1 MSSALPFDELNV
13 LSAEK
18 NQRSMP
24 IDRYFDE
31 MVLTDQ
37 QKRDRKDFAR
47 ELQELLFVT
56 MSMIY
61 LLVVDGVSAVTLDTV
76 KANLT
81 NDIDRLVRKFTYP
94 DGYMVYMIGEY
105 VTEFVD
111 VTVRHSTSEDPED
124 LAYWYSQ
131 DRARF
136 NAENEANDVF
146 NYDEYRQA
154 IFDGKTK
161 KEWISMRDAHVRKT
175 HAEVDGEIIP
185 IEDTFLVGE
194 SLMRFPMDGS
204 LGASDSEICG
214 CRCSIR
220 YF

>member
-1 MSSALPFDELNV
+1 MSSTLPFDELNA

-56 MSMIY
+56 MSMIH

-76 KANLT
+76 KTNLT

-94 DGYMVYMIGEY
+94 DGYVMYMIGEY

-111 VTVRHSTSEDPED
+111 VTVRHSASENPED

-175 HAEVDGEIIP
+175 HAEVDGEVIP
-185 IEDTFLVGE
+185 IEDTFLVGD
-194 SLMRFPMDGS
+194 SLMKFPKDTS
-204 LGASDSEICG
+204 LGASDEEIIN

>member
-1 MSSALPFDELNV
+1 MSSALPFDELNA

-31 MVLTDQ
+31 MVLTEQ

-56 MSMIY
+56 MSMIH

-76 KANLT
+76 KTNLT
-81 NDIDRLVRKFTYP
+81 ND
-94 DGYMVYMIGEY
+94 
-105 VTEFVD
+105 
-111 VTVRHSTSEDPED
+111 RHSTSENPED
-124 LAYWYSQ
+124 LVYWYSQ

-154 IFDGKTK
+154 IFDGKTR

-175 HAEVDGEIIP
+175 HAEVDGEVLP
-185 IEDTFLVGE
+185 IEEPFLVGT
-194 SLMRFPMDGS
+194 SLMRFPKDAS
-204 LGASDSEICG
+204 LGASDDELIG
-214 CRCSIR
+214 CRCSAR